1 MPLKD
6 VEKKPLRGGA
16 LRELAV
22 EELQQELARLEEERY
37 RLGFR
42 SGTESIENP
51 IQFRMLRRNIAR
63 IKTVLKEKA
72 RG

>member
-1 MPLKD
+1 MALKD
-6 VEKKPLRGGA
+6 AGKKPLGGGA
-16 LRELAV
+16 LRELSTD
-22 EELQQELARLEEERY
+22 ELRQELARLEEERY

-51 IQFRMLRRNIAR
+51 IQFRMLRRNVAR
-63 IKTVLKEKA
+63 IKTVLKERE

>member
-1 MPLKD
+1 MALKD
-6 VEKKPLRGGA
+6 AGKKPLRGGA
-16 LRELAV
+16 LRELST
-22 EELQQELARLEEERY
+22 EELGQELARLEEERY
-37 RLGFR
+37 RIGFR

-72 RG
+72 GR

>member
-6 VEKKPLRGGA
+6 AGKKPLRGGA
-16 LRELAV
+16 LREMST
-22 EELQQELARLEEERY
+22 EELQQELGRLEEERY

-72 RG
+72 GR

>member
-6 VEKKPLRGGA
+6 AGKKPLRGSA
-16 LRELAV
+16 LRDLSTD
-22 EELQQELARLEEERY
+22 ELQQELARLEEERY

-51 IQFRMLRRNIAR
+51 IQFRILRRNIAR
-63 IKTVLKEKA
+63 IKTVLTERA
-72 RG
+72 SG

>member
-6 VEKKPLRGGA
+6 AGKKPLRGGA
-16 LRELAV
+16 LRELST
-22 EELQQELARLEEERY
+22 EELAQELAQLEEECY

-42 SGTESIENP
+42 AGTESIENP

-72 RG
+72 GR

>member
-6 VEKKPLRGGA
+6 AEKKPLRGGA